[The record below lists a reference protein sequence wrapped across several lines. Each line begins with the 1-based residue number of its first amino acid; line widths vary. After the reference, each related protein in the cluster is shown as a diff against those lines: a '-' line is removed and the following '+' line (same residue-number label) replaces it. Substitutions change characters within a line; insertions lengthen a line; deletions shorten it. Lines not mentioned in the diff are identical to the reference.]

1 MKLTG
6 LRAYNVLTSGHTSSV
21 YLWFIL
27 PSIDG
32 LLRRSTHA

>member
-6 LRAYNVLTSGHTSSV
+6 LWADIALTSGYVSSV

-32 LLRRSTHA
+32 HLRRSTHA